1 MSSTWSDRGDQTTAG
16 ADVDADNLSLQSSP
30 WTEAHNAAGFV
41 LRYLIPMRDQL
52 IQGLGSESLADE
64 CLRRIITHLVAQ
76 GFGSHARGRL
86 RDFLLR
92 ATRSAAKTLVAE
104 QAASPPA
111 AGAPLQID
119 WSQWMVDTQSWR
131 DHWRAAVLA
140 RAWRT
145 LERREHQDRSTPLYS
160 ILRWSSA
167 YPRETPKML
176 AIRINTESDVS
187 VDAATI
193 TRLLPLARRRFAQI
207 LLGEIVETLDEKDA
221 AAVEAE
227 LAAIGL
233 ADAVAKLRN
242 G

>member
-1 MSSTWSDRGDQTTAG
+1 MTSQWPVHDQQTTAG
-16 ADVDADNLSLQSSP
+16 IDTDAAHASLRSSP

-52 IQGLGSESLADE
+52 IQGLGSEALADE
-64 CLRRIITHLVAQ
+64 CLKRIITHLVAQ
-76 GFGSHARGRL
+76 GFGGHARGRL
-86 RDFLLR
+86 RDFLMR
-92 ATRSAAKTLVAE
+92 ALRSAAKTLLAE
-104 QAASPPA
+104 QAAA
-111 AGAPLQID
+111 AGAAAQPVAID
-119 WSQWMVDTQSWR
+119 WSLWTVDAPSWR

-167 YPRETPKML
+167 YPRETPAML
-176 AIRINTESDVS
+176 AIRINTESDVR
-187 VDAATI
+187 VDAETI
-193 TRLLPLARRRFAQI
+193 ARLLPLARRRFAQI

-233 ADAVAKLRN
+233 ADAVARLR
-242 G
+242 GG

>member
-1 MSSTWSDRGDQTTAG
+1 MTSGWPNPDLQSTAG
-16 ADVDADNLSLQSSP
+16 IDTDPGNGSLQSAP
-30 WTEAHNAAGFV
+30 WTESHNAAGLV

-52 IQGLGSESLADE
+52 LQWLGDESLADE
-64 CLRRIITHLVAQ
+64 CLRRILNHLVAQ
-76 GFGSHARGRL
+76 GFGGRARGRL

-92 ATRSAAKTLVAE
+92 AIRSAAKTLVAE
-104 QAASPPA
+104 QGA
-111 AGAPLQID
+111 AGAGTRLSPID
-119 WSQWMVDTQSWR
+119 WNQWTVDAPSWR

-140 RAWRT
+140 RAWRA

-167 YPRETPKML
+167 YPRETPAML
-176 AIRINTESDVS
+176 AIRINTESDIR
-187 VDAATI
+187 VDANTI
-193 TRLLPLARRRFAQI
+193 ARLLPLARRRFAQI

-227 LAAIGL
+227 LADIGL
-233 ADAVAKLRN
+233 AEAVAKLRN

>member
-1 MSSTWSDRGDQTTAG
+1 MSSTWSDNADHTTAG
-16 ADVDADNLSLQSSP
+16 AEVDAANLSLQTSP

-41 LRYLIPMRDQL
+41 LRYLIPMREQL
-52 IQGLGSESLADE
+52 IHGLGSEPLADE
-64 CLRRIITHLVAQ
+64 CLKRIISHLVAE

-86 RDFLLR
+86 RDFLMR
-92 ATRSAAKTLVAE
+92 AIRSAAKTLVAE
-104 QAASPPA
+104 QAGTS
-111 AGAPLQID
+111 GPLAQSLQVD
-119 WSQWMVDTQSWR
+119 WSQWTVDAQSWR
-131 DHWRAAVLA
+131 DQWRAAVLA

-167 YPRETPKML
+167 YPRETPTML
-176 AIRINTESDVS
+176 AIRINTESDVN
-187 VDAATI
+187 VDAEMIA
-193 TRLLPLARRRFAQI
+193 RLLPLARRRFAQI
-207 LLGEIVETLDEKDA
+207 LLGEIVETLDDKDA